1 MNGFNTLRKHLHV
14 MDLVMTL
21 HVEVGKNL
29 SCLYTCYISSCDA
42 LARVFFFW
50 AQTNWNH
57 RILRKHIQDIS
68 WSYAAGLGYSFFQR
82 GGGHNR
88 PI

>member
-14 MDLVMTL
+14 MVLVMTL

-50 AQTNWNH
+50 AQTNWKH
-57 RILRKHIQDIS
+57 RILRKHIQDICCRT
-68 WSYAAGLGYSFFQR
+68 WIQFFPERR
-82 GGGHNR
+82 GAQSAHLN
-88 PI
+88 